1 MGPVTLGTVAAL
13 PPVARRLR
21 FRGSAEP
28 RTDLALYEPTGD
40 CRSQRCDTHVLHVA
54 GQ

>member
-1 MGPVTLGTVAAL
+1 VTLGTVAAL
-13 PPVARRLR
+13 PPVARRPPPAAC
-21 FRGSAEP
+21 GSAEP

-40 CRSQRCDTHVLHVA
+40 CRSQRCDTHVLRVA

>member
-13 PPVARRLR
+13 PRSPPPAAC
-21 FRGSAEP
+21 GSAEP